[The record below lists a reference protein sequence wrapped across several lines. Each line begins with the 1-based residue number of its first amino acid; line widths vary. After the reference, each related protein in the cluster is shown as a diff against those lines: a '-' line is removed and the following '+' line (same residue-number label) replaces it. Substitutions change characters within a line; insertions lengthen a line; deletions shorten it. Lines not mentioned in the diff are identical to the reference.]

1 MISSVKNVKAN
12 DLNLEDNLLLG
23 SKDMNFIKKTRYQS
37 SRDLGEYLDF
47 LEQIEAF
54 HVKKKISFYEQNFEL

>member
-23 SKDMNFIKKTRYQS
+23 SKDMNFIKKDSIPVESGPWR
-37 SRDLGEYLDF
+37 
-47 LEQIEAF
+47 IP
-54 HVKKKISFYEQNFEL
+54 